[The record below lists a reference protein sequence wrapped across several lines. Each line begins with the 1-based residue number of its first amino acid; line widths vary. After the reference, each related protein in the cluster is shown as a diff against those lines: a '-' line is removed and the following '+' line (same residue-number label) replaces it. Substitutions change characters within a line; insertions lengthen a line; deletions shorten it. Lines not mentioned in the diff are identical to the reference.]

1 MNIDLDNM
9 APEVWAYTRTLVEAS
24 ADVKPSLTV
33 RCCDPCGALLAHAG
47 VTSLG
52 PLFTSSWKVDLVLPF
67 SIQVGRRVL
76 NRGEAVRWDKAER
89 ERTLETTSGPPMD
102 HSGRDGLFAAL
113 AIPPGLPQTYTPLYV
128 RCAKHGDA
136 VLDRVVVIEAL
147 RGKAPVLKVS
157 TGLPLQHVAP
167 QRHDDLP
174 GKVTHSSE
182 TRRLPPR
189 RADTP

>member
-1 MNIDLDNM
+1 MTIDLDNM
-9 APEVWAYTRTLVEAS
+9 AAETWAYTLTLFAAS
-24 ADVKPSLTV
+24 ANTTP
-33 RCCDPCGALLAHAG
+33 ALKVICRSCQSTLGYAG
-47 VTSLG
+47 TTSIG

-89 ERTLETTSGPPMD
+89 ERTLETTSGRPID
-102 HSGRDGLFAAL
+102 WTGLDCLIAPL
-113 AIPPGLPQTYTPLYV
+113 AIPPDLPQTYPPLYV

-136 VLDRVVVIEAL
+136 VLDRGVVIDAL
-147 RGKAPVLKVS
+147 RRKVPVLKVPVS
-157 TGLPLQHVAP
+157 LPLRPVAL

-182 TRRLPPR
+182 TRRETWR
-189 RADTP
+189 HADTP